1 MGRGARR
8 MPELE
13 TDDDFN
19 YPGWAAAQRPDPA
32 DDERRGSRAGQRV
45 ALLVLRRRR
54 RTYLMAGG
62 VVVVIAAVVA
72 TMLLTRGS
80 GQTANIS
87 AGLVTTFQP
96 GELDQVPNACDIVP
110 QATVQQY
117 LPGKVKVA
125 QPQAVYGKLGS
136 GCYWTVNSSTE
147 YRLLDLTLQ
156 AYQPSGLASGDGS
169 ATNNAIDQY
178 AAQLQAMEHPG
189 KKSLSPK
196 GTTVQILSGTGN
208 EAFSALQVFKAGAA
222 TTDVATVEIRFHN
235 VIISAAMNGMAGTTA
250 TGTYGPVTPSQLQA
264 AAKSFAESALA
275 SLH

>member
-1 MGRGARR
+1 

-13 TDDDFN
+13 ADDDYN

-32 DDERRGSRAGQRV
+32 DDERRGGRAGQRM

-62 VVVVIAAVVA
+62 VVVVIAAVLA
-72 TMLLTRGS
+72 TVFLTRGT
-80 GQTANIS
+80 GQTVNIS
-87 AGLVTTFQP
+87 AGLVTTFQR
-96 GELDQVPNACDIVP
+96 GELDQVPNACAIVP
-110 QATVQQY
+110 QATVQEY

-136 GCYWTVNSSTE
+136 GCFWTVDSPPV
-147 YRLLDLTLQ
+147 YRLLDLTMQ

-178 AAQLQAMEHPG
+178 ATQLQAMEHPG

-196 GTTVQILSGTGN
+196 GTSVNILSDTGN
-208 EAFSALQVFKAGAA
+208 EAFSALQVFKTGAA

-235 VIISAAMNGMAGTTA
+235 VIITASMNGLAGTTSK
-250 TGTYGPVTPSQLQA
+250 GTYGPVVQSQLEA